1 MNNLMVFEN
10 ENFGNVRVLKR
21 EDGEF
26 YFVAKDIAEKLG
38 YEKLDSMY
46 RRIDSEDIL
55 KINPQS
61 LVNTGFPHE
70 IGSQIEPNPNVKIL
84 TLVNESGL
92 YQAVLG
98 SKLPSAKSFQKW
110 VTKEVLPSI
119 RKYVITI
126 EEIDDLTVNKI

>member
-10 ENFGNVRVLKR
+10 ENFGNVRVLRR

-26 YFVAKDIAEKLG
+26 YFVAKDISEKLG

-46 RRIDSEDIL
+46 RRIDSDDMI

-61 LVNTGFPHE
+61 IENAGFPHE

-92 YQAVLG
+92 
-98 SKLPSAKSFQKW
+98 
-110 VTKEVLPSI
+110 
-119 RKYVITI
+119 
-126 EEIDDLTVNKI
+126 